1 MAFDVDPE
9 RLQATLTKS
18 LSTSFGLTLVMGLP
32 FAQPILDRAAR
43 LADAID
49 DLLPGLF
56 CWYEPNH
63 LHATMMAPLRGQY
76 REGPP
81 LQGNELPADLDG
93 FAETLND
100 CFAALPPFPMGLETL
115 HLATDG
121 RMLAFGADPARVRQ
135 RVAECLAL
143 FSGLDSP
150 KDLEGWHVALGYLQ
164 SPTPFATEAE
174 QTTFEAGWAKLQASS
189 LGSMVVDRV
198 WLVHYADRR
207 LRRIVGRAPLLLGRP
222 NALTADSLL
231 VALGIGQG

>member
-1 MAFDVDPE
+1 MAFDVDLE
-9 RLQATLTKS
+9 RLQATLTKN

-32 FAQPILDRAAR
+32 FAQPILDRAEQ
-43 LADAID
+43 LAGEIER
-49 DLLPGLF
+49 LLPDRF
-56 CWYEPNH
+56 CWYALDH
-63 LHATMMAPLRGQY
+63 LHATVTAPLRGRY
-76 REGPP
+76 REAPP
-81 LQGNELPADLDG
+81 LQRSELPADLDG
-93 FAETLND
+93 FAKTLND

-121 RMLAFGADPARVRQ
+121 QMLAFGADPARVRQ
-135 RVAECLAL
+135 RVAECLAP
-143 FSGLDSP
+143 FPGLDPP
-150 KDLEGWHVALGYLQ
+150 KDLDGWHMALGYLQ
-164 SPTPFATEAE
+164 SPTPFAIEAE
-174 QTTFEAGWAKLQASS
+174 QTTFETGWAKLQASS